1 MHCNGVHTQNLG
13 DDDDDDDDDDSDDP
27 VVLIICQSS
36 ANQVEGF
43 MQNKLQN

>member
-13 DDDDDDDDDDSDDP
+13 DSDDDDDDSDDP